1 MSDPSPNPN
10 PATHTWELDE
20 DDDRAPCPMG
30 CGNLTDDVAGG
41 PCSACWASMS
51 RMAFRSSSAR
61 AVTSGEDDPAAGR
74 ASGNSSGKQ

>member
-41 PCSACWASMS
+41 PCSACWY
-51 RMAFRSSSAR
+51 
-61 AVTSGEDDPAAGR
+61 DDTLGD
-74 ASGNSSGKQ
+74 QDDV